1 MKTKYEQLMRRLKD
15 AYFEREHAPIG
26 SQWQDDVMRQ
36 IRQVDLGRIQPGL
49 GHLMERLLWRM
60 SPALAILT
68 VVVGA
73 GVASVGVLP
82 EYDLFQALGYGTSL
96 SDFLGFFSM

>member
-1 MKTKYEQLMRRLKD
+1 MKTKHEQLMQTLKD

-36 IRQVDLGRIQPGL
+36 IRQLDLGRVQPGF

-68 VVVGA
+68 VVVGV

-82 EYDLFQALGYGTSL
+82 EYDLFQALGYGASF
-96 SDFLGFFSM
+96 SDYLGIFSI